1 MSIKCLLFLPLEK
14 CPGRTLIRGGP
25 AATEVPEIKFHAYQ
39 FLIQS

>member
-14 CPGRTLIRGGP
+14 QSRKDTDSGGP

-39 FLIQS
+39 FLIQ